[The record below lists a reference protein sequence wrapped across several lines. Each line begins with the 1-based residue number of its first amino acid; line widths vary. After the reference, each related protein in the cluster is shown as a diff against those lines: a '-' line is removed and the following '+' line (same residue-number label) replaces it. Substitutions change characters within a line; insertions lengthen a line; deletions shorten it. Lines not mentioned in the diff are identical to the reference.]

1 MIDSESNVEVDQG
14 HMLVLDLCSG
24 CQPLGS
30 GSCAACVPRSPW
42 LYVALR
48 PHFGDRKV
56 LFLRRRPELSPSHIY
71 TRRANE

>member
-1 MIDSESNVEVDQG
+1 MIHSESNVEVDQG
-14 HMLVLDLCSG
+14 HMLALDLWLST
-24 CQPLGS
+24 LGS

-56 LFLRRRPELSPSHIY
+56 LSLRRRPELSPSHIY
-71 TRRANE
+71 ARRANE